1 MSGDPSAVRA
11 AAPAAIALLV
21 VLFGQLMQTVPHL
34 LAEGRQDAI
43 TPAGS
48 QPDSP
53 VIRHQPPV
61 DAEIVDVFRPP
72 AHIGAPGN
80 RGLEYSPDPGQP
92 VWASA
97 GGLVVFAGPVAGNRF
112 VTVLHPD
119 GLRSS
124 YGYLRWIAVNEGDRV
139 RGGQLL
145 GATSERFFFSVRAG
159 DAYLDPERIL
169 TAGRVR
175 LLAPRAPDFGSL
187 LSAYG

>member
-1 MSGDPSAVRA
+1 MAEDPSAVRA
-11 AAPAAIALLV
+11 AAPVTIALLV
-21 VLFGQLMQTVPHL
+21 LLFGQLMQTAPRL
-34 LAEGRQDAI
+34 LAEDRQDTLA
-43 TPAGS
+43 PAGV
-48 QPDSP
+48 QRDSP

-61 DAEIVDVFRPP
+61 DAEIVDIFRPP

-97 GGLVVFAGPVAGNRF
+97 EGSVVFAGPVAGNRF

-124 YGYLRWIAVNEGDRV
+124 YGYLGWIAVTEGDRV

-145 GATSERFFFSVRAG
+145 GTTSGRFFFSVRAR
-159 DAYLDPERIL
+159 DAYLDPARVL

-175 LLAPRAPDFGSL
+175 LLAPRTPDLGYRL
-187 LSAYG
+187 PAYG